1 MPRPA
6 RLAAGVALLLAAAAA
21 AVVARRAAAPD
32 PVALT
37 EPADPA
43 RVASG
48 ARLYALHCAACHG
61 AALGGQPGWDT
72 AADPA
77 PAPPHDATG
86 HTWHH
91 GDRMLFD
98 YVKRGGAAVVADLGI
113 AGFESGMPGF
123 AGTLTDTEIGAV
135 LAYIKSTWPPR
146 LAAYQREVTAAEA
159 DRPAP

>member
-1 MPRPA
+1 MPPPA
-6 RLAAGVALLLAAAAA
+6 RLAAGTALLLAAGAA
-21 AVVARRAAAPD
+21 AVLALHTGAPD

-37 EPADPA
+37 DPADPA
-43 RVASG
+43 RVAEG

-61 AALGGQPGWDT
+61 TALGGQPGWDT
-72 AADPA
+72 APDPA

-98 YVKRGGAAVVADLGI
+98 YVRRGGAAVVADLGI
-113 AGFESGMPGF
+113 AGFQSGMPGF
-123 AGTLTDTEIGAV
+123 AGTLGDAEIGAA

-146 LAAYQREVTAAEA
+146 FARYQREATAAEA
-159 DRPAP
+159 D

>member
-1 MPRPA
+1 MTPRA
-6 RLAAGVALLLAAAAA
+6 RLVAVVTLLLGAGAAALLAL
-21 AVVARRAAAPD
+21 RAGGPD

-37 EPADPA
+37 DPSDAA
-43 RVASG
+43 RVAEG
-48 ARLYALHCAACHG
+48 ARLYARHCAECHG
-61 AALGGQPGWDT
+61 AGLEGRAGWDT
-72 AADPA
+72 APAPA

-123 AGTLTDTEIGAV
+123 AGTLTDAEIGAV
-135 LAYIKSTWPPR
+135 LAYIKSKWPPR

-159 DRPAP
+159 D